1 MAFSFLTTYLYVHIF
16 QHCFWSGQWSDALP
30 DLHFWIYCWTWTL
43 FVDCFSYITHNLCQP
58 KRIFPLSLQQ
68 NIPVDNDILQLL
80 QYPFPKNSPSVDNY
94 FFMNWLCELST
105 TTCSSITEKKFK
117 LSIEVFFLVVLIDIE
132 IKDWFWCK
140 WKNFLFI
147 NDTVVDNI
155 LFFLFICKQHTYI
168 LYIISKKN
176 VEKRWFYGIL
186 ENKVRTFT
194 G

>member
-1 MAFSFLTTYLYVHIF
+1 
-16 QHCFWSGQWSDALP
+16 
-30 DLHFWIYCWTWTL
+30 
-43 FVDCFSYITHNLCQP
+43 
-58 KRIFPLSLQQ
+58 
-68 NIPVDNDILQLL
+68 
-80 QYPFPKNSPSVDNY
+80 
-94 FFMNWLCELST
+94 MNWLCELST

-168 LYIISKKN
+168 LYIISTKN

-186 ENKVRTFT
+186 ENKVRTFIGLLAVRGRKSCDNT
-194 G
+194 WVKKRTNVGWPENQRKSRLWAKKKAYLGKEKGIFGSYICPLKRKKS